1 MSDQG
6 PEPPQGPPP
15 GSPDPGTPPWQ
26 QSFPPPGQPPS
37 APPGH
42 WPVGAAPG
50 QPPTPQSTNGFAI
63 PALVFGLIP
72 VLPLGIVFGFVALR
86 QIKRSGQAGRGM
98 AIAGIVLSGVWGIV
112 IALVIATIVL
122 TEATR
127 SASGEISGRGD
138 ISVEDLRLGDCLN
151 NLEEGTQLSVPAVP
165 CAEPHEA
172 QVYAVTDLE
181 PGPYPGDEMI
191 TAETERR
198 CLDLM
203 KTDFPDAFADE
214 SVQVFFFHPTSAS
227 WAQGDQEIV
236 CVALYGDGPRQGSLL
251 D

>member
-6 PEPPQGPPP
+6 PEPPQSPPRGEPPFTPP
-15 GSPDPGTPPWQ
+15 GPWPDGY
-26 QSFPPPGQPPS
+26 
-37 APPGH
+37 
-42 WPVGAAPG
+42 APG
-50 QPPTPQSTNGFAI
+50 QPPPPGSTNGFAI
-63 PALVFGLIP
+63 PALILGLIP
-72 VLPLGIVFGFVALR
+72 VLPLGFVFGFVALS
-86 QIKRSGQAGRGM
+86 QIKRTGQAGRGM
-98 AIAGIVLSGVWGIV
+98 AIAGIVLSGVWVIV

-122 TEATR
+122 TGATR
-127 SASGEISGRGD
+127 GEGGEISAGGD
-138 ISVEDLRLGDCLN
+138 ISVEDLSLGDCLN
-151 NLEEGTQLSVPAVP
+151 DLEEGTQLSVSAIP

-172 QVYAVTDLE
+172 QVYAVTDME
-181 PGPYPGDEMI
+181 AGPYPGDEAI

-203 KTDFPDAFADE
+203 QTDFPDAFADE

-236 CVALYGDGPRQGSLL
+236 CVALYVDGPRQGSLL